1 MLYINYIPLYFICQH
16 FETIFTEKV
25 RQTSYFFIFNDN
37 NPKCTSCKLLNVNQ
51 QIKNGLLFKAT
62 NACGIF
68 LQMAKNTDNENNLQR
83 SLFTGC
89 RVYFKIRIYAF
100 FGFISSPI
108 IAPPII
114 QTAPAICII
123 VIFSPSKTA
132 AKTTADNGSRYPH
145 TATV

>member
-1 MLYINYIPLYFICQH
+1 MLYKNYIPLYFICQH

-25 RQTSYFFIFNDN
+25 RQTSYVFVFNDN

-83 SLFTGC
+83 SLFTGHS
-89 RVYFKIRIYAF
+89 FKLK
-100 FGFISSPI
+100 FISQQLSIRLCMVNRPHLI
-108 IAPPII
+108 NSAVQHLKNKHL
-114 QTAPAICII
+114 QTPL
-123 VIFSPSKTA
+123 T
-132 AKTTADNGSRYPH
+132 NGFLQ
-145 TATV
+145 AE